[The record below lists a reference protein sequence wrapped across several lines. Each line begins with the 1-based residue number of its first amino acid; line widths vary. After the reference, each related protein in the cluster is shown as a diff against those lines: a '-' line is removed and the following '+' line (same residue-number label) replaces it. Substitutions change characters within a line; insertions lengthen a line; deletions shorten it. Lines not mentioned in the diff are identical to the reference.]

1 MKCQH
6 CGINFEDGERFCPI
20 CGERAGSKGRLSET
34 GKPLFP
40 HKTVRP
46 RAEKRPNAKASDLR

>member
-34 GKPLFP
+34 GKM
-40 HKTVRP
+40 K
-46 RAEKRPNAKASDLR
+46 NAQEIQEEARRNSWEIT

>member
-34 GKPLFP
+34 GKPCFP
-40 HKTVRP
+40 IKLYAREP
-46 RAEKRPNAKASDLR
+46 KKRPNAKASDLR